1 MSMPSQ
7 TKVPDIQYWDEN
19 WWRCHLLPRGATGCD
34 IKYTTL
40 GDLYAKVLGFVSAR
54 ENLLRILS
62 DDLGQV
68 LKGPHRELALRILL
82 GGVSQDCVKSGVM
95 REECIPKNSMA
106 YFYRQVLGIGLGDDL
121 KADIDN
127 RNRLLAKARHT
138 LLEEAAKGFRI
149 QHIKSEHTLMEW
161 IIEIYNLL
169 DYLYLRTNMRVNAEK
184 YDVKDAQD
192 LVNAFVDVINA
203 AVGILPLY
211 NPFTFF
217 LQSLGST
224 PRPYLKLMYGE
235 ELFSDKTKALMERFG
250 IKLTVKLV
258 PDLGG
263 ELDRELAVVGH
274 TADSVGNRVLR
285 LLDVVY
291 DLMYRLSRDYNLSRD
306 ELREYVTHYSSY
318 IDRFST
324 EYLAYYYYHSS
335 YATGYIEK
343 QLDKSPLIYYLG
355 FKLEVKASI
364 VNISDSDGDFVK
376 GCKTSFC
383 ENPRPRDGAR
393 LRLRLRTISYSNF
406 LEVFSQL
413 LFLGL
418 ARLETKDLKNGVL
431 YVFI

>member
-19 WWRCHLLPRGATGCD
+19 WWRCYLLPRDATGCD

-149 QHIKSEHTLMEW
+149 QHIKSEHAVLPSEHTLMKW
-161 IIEIYNLL
+161 IIKIYNLL
-169 DYLYLRTNMRVNAEK
+169 DYLYLRTNMSVNAEK

-274 TADSVGNRVLR
+274 TADSVGNKVLS

-291 DLMYRLSRDYNLSRD
+291 DLMYSLSRD

-324 EYLAYYYYHSS
+324 KYLVYQ
-335 YATGYIEK
+335 TGYIEK

-355 FKLEVKASI
+355 FKLAVEAGNVH
-364 VNISDSDGDFVK
+364 ISDSDRDIDIK
-376 GCKTSFC
+376 CKTSFC
-383 ENPRPRDGAR
+383 KDPRPRGGAQ
-393 LRLRLRTISYSNF
+393 LRLRLGTISYSNF